1 MSNASSTKA
10 PTTERRKS
18 WVEMTDRRSEWFTW
32 ADIIETTG
40 GAQTIVV
47 RVTGF
52 KQGKISQS
60 NKRVVSLD
68 LATATGKLP
77 KPLGLN
83 ATNARQ
89 ISAIYGTDKPADWVE
104 RQIILSLYVGQDRD
118 PQGGGT
124 CNCVRVHKR
133 KPTAAELH
141 GARYDRASALALL
154 ESAADRESLESA
166 RATIK
171 AQRPPAEHYAEIK
184 QAIADAEE
192 RVAAGEAMA
201 AEAGESPGVEAA
213 E

>member
-32 ADIIETTG
+32 ADIIEITG

-60 NKRVVSLD
+60 NKRVVALD
-68 LATATGKLP
+68 LATATGKPP

-141 GARYDRASALALL
+141 GARYDHASALALL

-171 AQRPPAEHYAEIK
+171 AQRPPAEHHAAIK

-201 AEAGESPGVEAA
+201 AEDGVEANV
-213 E
+213 EVGE